1 MRKRLEDGDGWNGMI
16 QAIRYLKTIRYLKRP
31 SLYPGGKLIMPGRLP
46 LRESVRL
53 QNLGI
58 LT

>member
-16 QAIRYLKTIRYLKRP
+16 QAIRYLKRP
-31 SLYPGGKLIMPGRLP
+31 SLYPGDKLIMPGRLP